1 MIFMILCNIY
11 HSLTSIIFLYLYIYI
26 HMYMYLYSYGFA
38 HFVSSFLVSEGFR
51 SQVKVKEWEE
61 TREEQKR
68 RILEGPME
76 DVIGHMGSSS
86 NGKFHGKFL

>member
-11 HSLTSIIFLYLYIYI
+11 HSLTSIIFFISVYIYG
-26 HMYMYLYSYGFA
+26 YA

>member
-11 HSLTSIIFLYLYIYI
+11 HSLTSIIFFISVYIYI
-26 HMYMYLYSYGFA
+26 YGYA